1 MAAAAR
7 VPLEAGA
14 AARIARAVAPT
25 VARFAEDRSRA
36 RNRARELRGGAA
48 AGTRPVKDPQ
58 AHPQGGRGRD
68 PPPQAVVGRADAFAA
83 GAHRALATALN
94 AFVRVEAEDALAA
107 AKAADRALA
116 PRGEGPLHGVP
127 LAHKDMYYS
136 AGKPAGC
143 GSKVREGWIAPVTS
157 TAIVRLEAAGSFRLG
172 ALHMS
177 EFAYSPTGHSYLG
190 PAHNPWDPS
199 RITGGSSSGS
209 GAAVAR
215 LTHAALGSDTGGSI
229 RLPAHFC
236 GVTGFKPTNG
246 RVSRANALPLSFT
259 LDTVGPLAQ
268 TAEDCALI
276 TSLIAGPDPLDP
288 DHRRRAGVER
298 EGGQALAQGL
308 KVGVPT
314 QFYRRFGARRAAALD
329 AALAAFAAGR
339 QDRQGR
345 AARPDRAQR
354 RRANRARGRGDQHAW
369 LRARRRLQAAGA
381 QPAENELAYSAIE
394 YLEALRWR
402 RRWRR
407 IDALGVV
414 DVIAPASRLVAP
426 TIEETDV
433 GGGPDA
439 EAAIQAVTRF
449 MRPVNYLGL
458 PTLVVPA
465 GQSRQGLP
473 IGLQLIGRPFGDET
487 LIALGAAFQ
496 NATDHHRRMPA
507 PP

>member
-1 MAAAAR
+1 VTDPAQLTLKEVAAAIR
-7 VPLEAGA
+7 RRKLSSVELTRSLLE
-14 AARIARAVAPT
+14 RIARWQP
-25 VARFAEDRSRA
+25 
-36 RNRARELRGGAA
+36 
-48 AGTRPVKDPQ
+48 K
-58 AHPQGGRGRD
+58 
-68 PPPQAVVGRADAFAA
+68 
-83 GAHRALATALN
+83 LN
-94 AFVRVEAEDALAA
+94 AFVRVEADEALAA

-116 PRGEGPLHGVP
+116 RGKPKGPLHGVP

-143 GSKVREGWIAPVTS
+143 GSKLREGWIAPVTS

-177 EFAYSPTGHSYLG
+177 EFAYSPTGHNSYLG
-190 PAHNPWDPS
+190 PAHNPWDVS

-209 GAAVAR
+209 GAAVASR

-236 GVTGFKPTNG
+236 GVTGFKPTYG

-276 TSLIAGPDPLDP
+276 TALIAGPDPLDP
-288 DHRRRAGVER
+288 TTAGAPAWNAKTARRSPK
-298 EGGQALAQGL
+298 GL
-308 KVGVPT
+308 KVGVPAK
-314 QFYRRFGARRAAALD
+314 FYVDDLEPDVAAALD
-329 AALAAFAAGR
+329 AALDAFTRLGAKIVKVELPDQTALSAAALIVLAVEATSAHAPWLR
-339 QDRQGR
+339 TR
-345 AARPDRAQR
+345 AADYGPQVR
-354 RRANRARGRGDQHAW
+354 NR
-369 LRARRRLQAAGA
+369 L
-381 QPAENELAYSAIE
+381 ENGLAYSAIE

-402 RRWRR
+402 APALAAHL
-407 IDALGVV
+407 DALDDIDVV
-414 DVIAPASRLVAP
+414 VAPASRLVAP

-433 GGGPDA
+433 GAGPDA